1 MANDRRR
8 LRARSAGLL
17 LGMLIMLAVGA
28 GRVAAPDA
36 AGATASAAAA
46 GDAAAATLDHRTE
59 PVFIALNAARR
70 DAGLPHLELD
80 AALVASA
87 AHDACAVARGDLPLS
102 GDRTRMLAAGGDSEN
117 LGLVIDNDPAAGAR
131 TMNGW
136 WASSHRHRRTRMEPE
151 LRRYGI
157 GACAGADRTYYVERF
172 AR

>member
-1 MANDRRR
+1 
-8 LRARSAGLL
+8 
-17 LGMLIMLAVGA
+17 MLIVLAVGA

-36 AGATASAAAA
+36 AGATAGTDAT
-46 GDAAAATLDHRTE
+46 GDDAAATLDQRTE
-59 PVFIALNAARR
+59 PVYVALNAERR
-70 DAGLPHLELD
+70 DAGLPDLELD
-80 AALVASA
+80 ATLVASA
-87 AHDACAVARGDLPLS
+87 ANDACAVARGDLPLS

-117 LGLVIDNDPAAGAR
+117 LGLVIDNDPTAGAQI
-131 TMNGW
+131 MNDW